1 MSLDLQSNT
10 PRSWKLR
17 HAFEKITNTG
27 ISAMHERDYLQERL
41 QAATKRREAVDP
53 QPKPRKRRRI
63 PEEGLIL
70 KNKEELRRYF
80 DDLEAKSNEVRSSKL
95 QKLREKVEKLDVR
108 VRDLMAKKEKYCIL
122 EREGK
127 LPATWKSVARLE
139 EEEQKEIE
147 RLNRMKEDVL
157 VLEQELEE
165 RGSEM
170 EHPINGVDDDSERE
184 EFVFDF

>member
-41 QAATKRREAVDP
+41 QAATKRREAVDS

-95 QKLREKVEKLDVR
+95 QKLGEKVEKLDVR
-108 VRDLMAKKEKYCIL
+108 VPDLMAKKEK
-122 EREGK
+122 
-127 LPATWKSVARLE
+127 SV
-139 EEEQKEIE
+139 
-147 RLNRMKEDVL
+147 
-157 VLEQELEE
+157 
-165 RGSEM
+165 S
-170 EHPINGVDDDSERE
+170 
-184 EFVFDF
+184 